1 MYTVSLSQG
10 TATRN
15 SDSKVVAPCQSVDD
29 PDFVEYIAWIDAGG
43 EPIVV
48 E

>member
-29 PDFVEYIAWIDAGG
+29 PDFVAYIEWVNAGG